1 MELSGITYTVYTGY
15 NFTWRKKKKEV
26 ILQESVVTTES
37 FLLIKS
43 NWQQLQRRIIIHR
56 AICQENTTY
65 WHTLEKKNLRT
76 KIGNYYMFQREG
88 LFLFS
93 YLSCTQILLEE
104 EILN

>member
-15 NFTWRKKKKEV
+15 SFTWRKKKKEV

-65 WHTLEKKNLRT
+65 WHTLEKKKPKNKDRQLL
-76 KIGNYYMFQREG
+76 YVSEG
-88 LFLFS
+88 GVVFVFLFKLYTNS
-93 YLSCTQILLEE
+93 T
-104 EILN
+104 